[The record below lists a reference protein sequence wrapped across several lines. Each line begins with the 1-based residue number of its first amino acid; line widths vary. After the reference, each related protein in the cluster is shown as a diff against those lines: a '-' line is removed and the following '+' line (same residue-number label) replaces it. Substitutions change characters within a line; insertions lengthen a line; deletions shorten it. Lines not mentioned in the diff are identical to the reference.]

1 MIASLILSA
10 ASVALPQEPVP
21 PDGLSQLRPGARPL
35 QGDPQVPVPSEER
48 ALYPWLAVAPDGTVS
63 ASWMQPRPSAG
74 TALLWARRGAD
85 GSWSAVETIAQG
97 DDWFVNWADHPM
109 HAVDDQ
115 GRVLATWLK
124 KVPGSTYSYHVMT
137 RQRDEKGQWSDPKR
151 LHEDDSATEHG
162 FVSIAPV
169 QGGGFVIAWL
179 DGRATA
185 QAKPMQLRARR
196 VLADGNFGPE
206 LLVDARVCDCCSTT
220 VSAESGGR
228 FRLAYRDR
236 SDEEVRD
243 LGLARIALGPKGTLT
258 QVAESESSPADGW
271 VMPGCPVNGPAS
283 ASWQGEAAV
292 VWFTAHP
299 DPRIRLVRGEA
310 NTIVRSERGVMGR
323 VSCAVVGEQ
332 LAVSWLETR
341 RGRKSWWLQ
350 WFRLDE
356 GQPRP
361 ATAAR
366 PIADVLG
373 TRADGF
379 LRLAPTA
386 QGVLALWIEAKPQR
400 LRSAL
405 LQPDA

>member
-35 QGDPQVPVPSEER
+35 QGDPEVPVPSEER
-48 ALYPWLAVAPDGTVS
+48 ALYPWLAVDPAGRVS
-63 ASWMQPRPSAG
+63 ANWMQPSTDAD
-74 TALLWARRGAD
+74 TTLLWAQRRDD
-85 GSWSAVETIAQG
+85 GSWSEPEAIAAG

-115 GRVLATWLK
+115 GHVLATWLK

-137 RQRDEKGQWSDPKR
+137 RQRDAEGQWSDPRR

-162 FVSIAPV
+162 FVSIAAV
-169 QGGGFVIAWL
+169 KGGGFVVAWL

-185 QAKPMQLRARR
+185 QEKPMQLRARR
-196 VLADGNFGPE
+196 VLTDGSFGPE
-206 LLVDARVCDCCSTT
+206 LLVDARVCDCCGTT
-220 VSAESGGR
+220 LSADSEGS

-236 SDEEVRD
+236 TEEEVRD
-243 LGLARIALGPKGTLT
+243 LGLTRLELGADGRLIR
-258 QVAESESSPADGW
+258 ASEEAPADGW

-283 ASWQGEAAV
+283 TSWQGEAAV

-299 DPRIRLVRGEA
+299 DPRVRLVRGDTD
-310 NTIVRSERGVMGR
+310 TIVRSERGVMGR
-323 VSCAVVGEQ
+323 VSCSVVGEQ

-341 RGRKSWWLQ
+341 RDRTSWWVQ
-350 WFRLDE
+350 WFQLKE
-356 GQPRP
+356 GRPRP

-366 PIADVLG
+366 PITDVSG
-373 TRADGF
+373 ARADGF

-386 QGVLALWIEAKPQR
+386 EGVLAMWIEAKPQR
-400 LRSAL
+400 LCSVL
-405 LQPDA
+405 LKPGG